1 MKKISK
7 DCSRRLGILLD
18 DIGGIVPP
26 GMESM
31 IALLRRQ
38 IGELQYEES
47 LLTDVIVLLKEY
59 YQLGKKKVPGHAM
72 ERKPN
77 QDEQQRINDL
87 LIVLV
92 QLQTQENVRA
102 QSLKVRR

>member
-1 MKKISK
+1 MNKISE

-18 DIGGIVPP
+18 DIGGIAPS
-26 GMESM
+26 GMEPL

-38 IGELQYEES
+38 IGELQYEET

-59 YQLGKKKVPGHAM
+59 YQSGEKRTPGQAV

-77 QDEQQRINDL
+77 QDELQRINDL

-92 QLQTQENVRA
+92 QLQTQENVRV
-102 QSLKVRR
+102 QCMKVRR